1 MKILVTIKVK
11 TQVEKAP
18 QKLLD
23 LTKQS
28 AIVAF
33 KTASKRTIQKTA
45 ETTGGLFGIKNST

>member
-33 KTASKRTIQKTA
+33 KTASKRTIQKTT